1 MSEEIE
7 NESLELALE
16 DIKEDAIQGII
27 ESLKEI
33 EQQIFDQ
40 HGDPDTSGEV
50 WALVSTADRDETD
63 SFEEDKVEAVMTGKG
78 PDLYVGLQSNEL
90 AVVHSLVKGK
100 IGSMVRSGAWM
111 GPTDGHRPSDHP
123 DKRSC
128 IISCSFVSNHIFFV
142 IRFDDNTIEASCIDE
157 VDYMEGRSGGQ
168 QRLVDSLLDFDY
180 LPTALKEHEYDEYM
194 RIFDGVMNQI
204 NEENDTE

>member
-1 MSEEIE
+1 MSEE
-7 NESLELALE
+7 NEPLEMLLE

-27 ESLKEI
+27 QSLKEI
-33 EQQIFDQ
+33 EQQLFDQ

-50 WALVSTADRDETD
+50 WAIVSTADRDETD
-63 SFEEDKVEAVMTGKG
+63 GFEEDKVEAVMTGKG
-78 PDLYVGLQSNEL
+78 PDLYVGLESNEL

-111 GPTDGHRPSDHP
+111 APTDGERPSDHP
-123 DKRSC
+123 EKKSC
-128 IISCSFVSNHIFFV
+128 IITCAFLSNHIFFV
-142 IRFDDNTIEASCIDE
+142 IRFEDGTIQASCIDE
-157 VDYMEGRSGGQ
+157 IDYMEGRAGGQ
-168 QRLVDSLLDFDY
+168 QRLVDALLDFDH

-204 NEENDTE
+204 NKENDTE